1 MTLCHCSVG
10 VKWRSIFN
18 RSTTECSVIRLK
30 WQIRLPAAQ
39 ARFLL
44 SFSLKSGRFW
54 EKALI
59 LRSRAHLLA
68 SEVKRPIIRW
78 EPGGRCPT
86 SVLGPAAGSFK
97 LRQSEGQNKDG
108 YRKTIALK
116 YCSWNIST
124 LYWVQIELFFITYF
138 FINFVTDKKKKAW
151 YYQGALDMYYYILRS
166 TI

>member
-1 MTLCHCSVG
+1 MTLCHCSVC

-18 RSTTECSVIRLK
+18 RSTTESSVIRLE

-86 SVLGPAAGSFK
+86 SVWGPAAGSFK

-108 YRKTIALK
+108 YRKTV
-116 YCSWNIST
+116 SEEISI
-124 LYWVQIELFFITYF
+124 LYWFKFCFFSITYF
-138 FINFVTDKKKKAW
+138 FLKFVTDKKIAW
-151 YYQGALDMYYYILRS
+151 YYHGALDMYYCILSS